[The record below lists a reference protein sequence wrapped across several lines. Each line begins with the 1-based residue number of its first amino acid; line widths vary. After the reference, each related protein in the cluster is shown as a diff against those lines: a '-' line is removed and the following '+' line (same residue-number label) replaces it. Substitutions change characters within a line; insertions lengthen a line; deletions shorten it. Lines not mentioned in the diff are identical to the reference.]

1 MIRTGKMDKVQRHIT
16 VLGNE
21 IKRIL
26 HEAIELSYFSRGA
39 WPYETV
45 LNMTAGERDIA
56 SSFINKRL
64 EVEAKRTTPVY

>member
-1 MIRTGKMDKVQRHIT
+1 MDKVQRHIT

>member
-1 MIRTGKMDKVQRHIT
+1 MDKVQRHIA
-16 VLGNE
+16 VLGSE

>member
-1 MIRTGKMDKVQRHIT
+1 MDKVQRHIA